1 MAWKFLDEPID
12 YKTCSL
18 WKLAFYVLIRRSL
31 LEYMIW
37 IRGMPRN
44 EISWVFNRADELA
57 EKYPGLD
64 ARQVT
69 DIINREANE
78 RNW

>member
-1 MAWKFLDEPID
+1 
-12 YKTCSL
+12 
-18 WKLAFYVLIRRSL
+18 
-31 LEYMIW
+31 MIW

-44 EISWVFNRADELA
+44 EVSWVFNRADELA

-69 DIINREANE
+69 DVINREANE
-78 RNW
+78 RN